1 MITYEVYKQNYLNT
15 KETITKLLDPS
26 MEEKFTLYTQNS
38 NSFKVFQLIVKLVEE
53 KVKNEPTNVELFNSE
68 IPFPKAF
75 NELTELSY
83 FKKAK
88 ALDYLAMVEAIEFN
102 FEEKRKK
109 YVKLN
114 FNNLETFYNKM
125 IKEWN
130 LEEGIRLGLID
141 EEEEEF

>member
-53 KVKNEPTNVELFNSE
+53 KVKNEPTNVESFNSE
-68 IPFPKAF
+68 IAFPKAF

-141 EEEEEF
+141 EEELD

>member
-1 MITYEVYKQNYLNT
+1 MTNYETYKQNYLST

-26 MEEKFTLYTQNS
+26 IEEKFTLYTQNQ
-38 NSFKVFQLIVKLVEE
+38 NSFKVFQLIIKLVEE
-53 KVKNEPTNVELFNSE
+53 KVNNNVESFNSE

-88 ALDYLAMVEAIEFN
+88 ALDYLAMTEVIEFN

-141 EEEEEF
+141 EEELD

>member
-1 MITYEVYKQNYLNT
+1 
-15 KETITKLLDPS
+15 
-26 MEEKFTLYTQNS
+26 
-38 NSFKVFQLIVKLVEE
+38 
-53 KVKNEPTNVELFNSE
+53 
-68 IPFPKAF
+68 
-75 NELTELSY
+75 
-83 FKKAK
+83 
-88 ALDYLAMVEAIEFN
+88 MVEAIEFN

-141 EEEEEF
+141 EEELD